1 MFDIDLGLGLPF
13 LIFTL
18 VRDQPVSLLSISEWV
33 RKYIINT
40 KNVFN
45 EFIKWINM
53 DYFIQCIFNS
63 IQRETKIVPHA
74 KFGLVLLG
82 ILLIVIILF
91 AKIKFQ

>member
-1 MFDIDLGLGLPF
+1 
-13 LIFTL
+13 
-18 VRDQPVSLLSISEWV
+18 
-33 RKYIINT
+33 
-40 KNVFN
+40 
-45 EFIKWINM
+45 M